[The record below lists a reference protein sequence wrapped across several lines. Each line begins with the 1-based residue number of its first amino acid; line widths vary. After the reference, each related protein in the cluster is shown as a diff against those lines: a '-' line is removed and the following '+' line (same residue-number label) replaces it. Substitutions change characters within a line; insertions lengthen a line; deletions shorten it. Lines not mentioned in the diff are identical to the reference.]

1 MEKLLYNIKEL
12 QRVVGIG
19 RNKIYELIRQGKFP
33 KPIKIG
39 TKSLWKKSD
48 VEKWVKSL
56 SEHV

>member
-19 RNKIYELIRQGKFP
+19 RNKIYELIRQDKFP